1 MDAKVKMGKTYRL
14 GVPEVQDG
22 QEQGVQSGEEQ
33 VSSPADRV
41 DQDGRDHDDEE
52 VPGPVGHGRG
62 GVGLRAGLEGVD
74 LGRVQPGEGQ
84 PGGTEEGNVG
94 EETDTGT
101 LGGRGRVG
109 NQSAK
114 DEDHGQALANGSD
127 EEELSAA
134 EALDGVPGG
143 AGKEGVDDHVDTTEE
158 ESQVLRSS
166 DRGLEENGE
175 VVDDGVATRQL
186 LHHLGTGT
194 EQETAQVLGL
204 AVGPQLLHGSVSA
217 LHTGGPDG
225 IVDDDNLG
233 LNLIVL
239 TVLVSERGKNSV
251 GFVDTSVGEE
261 PSRRLGESQHQ
272 DENDQGESD
281 LESDGESPDKGVRS
295 VRATIVD
302 PVGDQSTNGNVT
314 TLDANELA
322 SVVRS

>member
-1 MDAKVKMGKTYRL
+1 MNAKVNIGRAYRL

-22 QEQGVQSGEEQ
+22 QEEGVQRGEEQ
-33 VSSPADRV
+33 VSSPANRV

-52 VPGPVGHGRG
+52 VPDPVGHGRG
-62 GVGLRAGLEGVD
+62 GVGLRAGLERVD
-74 LGRVQPGEGQ
+74 LGRVQPGERQ
-84 PGGTEEGNVG
+84 PSGTEECDVG
-94 EETDTGT
+94 EETDTST
-101 LGGRGRVG
+101 LGSRGRVG

-114 DEDHGQALANGSD
+114 DKDHGQALANGSD

-134 EALDGVPGG
+134 QALDGVPGS
-143 AGKEGVDDHVDTTEE
+143 AGKEGIDNHVDTTEE
-158 ESQVLRSS
+158 QSQILRSS

-186 LHHLGTGT
+186 LHHLGTST
-194 EQETAQVLGL
+194 EQETAQVLSL

-217 LHTGGPDG
+217 LHTSSPDG
-225 IVDDDNLG
+225 VVDDNDLG
-233 LNLIVL
+233 LDLLVL
-239 TVLVSERGKNSV
+239 TVLVSERGKNRV

-281 LESDGESPDKGVRS
+281 LESDGESPDKGVGS
-295 VRATIVD
+295 VGAAIVD
-302 PVGDQSTNGNVT
+302 PVGNQCTNGNVT